1 MKKLLITLS
10 IIFLGIIGIN
20 RVYSAELN
28 STKASNT
35 VSARGY
41 GNNENFRLLIPN
53 FNYTNKQEDIH
64 LLQFRKGGSQDSHNV
79 MIDVGYTDQ
88 AKEKLIPWLNSKG
101 ATQID
106 EIFIT
111 HPHVDHYG
119 GLWILLKSNI
129 RIKKIWMN
137 IPNKEICDKE
147 IPWGCDYKEIM
158 ALMTAIKKKNI
169 PVEPLLLD
177 SVNQPRLLLQN
188 ENNSLELLYTSSP
201 INPVLGP
208 MDINDLSMIMKLTT
222 NGTSYLFTGDLNAP
236 LSNYLAA
243 NELNLKSDI
252 LKAPHHGAEG
262 VATNEFLDKVS
273 PSTTFVPS
281 PEWLWCSDRSK
292 RYRDYFNSHNIK
304 AYISGIH
311 GDLEIKHFDNAPYSL
326 SVQFPDA
333 PVCKTP

>member
-1 MKKLLITLS
+1 MKKILHLAVFAFFS
-10 IIFLGIIGIN
+10 IVGGN
-20 RVYSAELN
+20 GAWA
-28 STKASNT
+28 TTPASNDLASST
-35 VSARGY
+35 SPFPY
-41 GNNENFRLLIPN
+41 QPHENFRLLIPN

-64 LLQFRKGGSQDSHNV
+64 LLQFRNGLTQDSHNV
-79 MIDVGYTDQ
+79 MIDVAYTDQ
-88 AKEKLIPWLNSKG
+88 AKEKLIPWLKAKG
-101 ATQID
+101 VTQVD

-119 GLWILLKSNI
+119 GLWTLLGSNI

-158 ALMTAIKKKNI
+158 ALMAAVKKKNI

-177 SVNQPRLLLQN
+177 SVNQPKLLFQN

-236 LSNYLAA
+236 LSKYLAA
-243 NELNLKSDI
+243 NELNLKSDV
-252 LKAPHHGAEG
+252 LKAPHHGTEG

-273 PSTTFVPS
+273 PSVAFVPS

-292 RYRDYFNSHNIK
+292 RYREYFNSHNIK

-311 GDLEIKHFDNAPYSL
+311 GDLEIRHFDNAPYSL
-326 SVQFPDA
+326 SVQLPDA
-333 PVCKTP
+333 IVCKKP